1 MSVTGV
7 REVSLQDHGEAG
19 RLLDKVV
26 NRLKATPFIWKGE
39 GNKEEDPFRISW
51 ADQDKAIEQFCLF
64 AKKELYPLL
73 GPPCK
78 VGPRATYKEAAFLDV
93 LMYMVAHGVT
103 SENGTKGFRKEYGKC
118 PSGRTLRYRL
128 GKLEFSE
135 VESAFLKA
143 NQKILSY
150 FRKKRKFKRVL
161 SLFKKG
167 KKPHLV
173 VLISIDKTHEPC
185 YGKRR
190 KYACGMKRDR
200 GTNYGYE
207 YASVVVSVAGIN
219 IVLYTMP
226 MTQFTTNP
234 DMLETL
240 IKEAQKYVKIKMLL
254 VDREFSNS
262 PCIQKLEE
270 LHVTYLTPV
279 IERQEKFLKSLKP
292 PCKANMPLGSIEVP
306 IVAVRDPNNR
316 EEVLYYV
323 TNLDI
328 PVKSLEK
335 IIKIY
340 RKRWVIENAFK
351 SEKLLFLAKTY
362 SVNFTIRYF
371 FWILATLLYNAWV
384 LCNFC
389 ASTDAG
395 VTPYKRVRP
404 LITAFE
410 YAIEMKSTFLS
421 PLFTQDSPEEI
432 LCVAIALVKQYLLK
446 NPPQERIIPHYMML
460 T

>member
-167 KKPHLV
+167 KNYFI
-173 VLISIDKTHEPC
+173 LIQF
-185 YGKRR
+185 YFRR
-190 KYACGMKRDR
+190 DQGRDS
-200 GTNYGYE
+200 G
-207 YASVVVSVAGIN
+207 VGI
-219 IVLYTMP
+219 
-226 MTQFTTNP
+226 
-234 DMLETL
+234 
-240 IKEAQKYVKIKMLL
+240 
-254 VDREFSNS
+254 
-262 PCIQKLEE
+262 
-270 LHVTYLTPV
+270 
-279 IERQEKFLKSLKP
+279 
-292 PCKANMPLGSIEVP
+292 
-306 IVAVRDPNNR
+306 
-316 EEVLYYV
+316 
-323 TNLDI
+323 
-328 PVKSLEK
+328 
-335 IIKIY
+335 
-340 RKRWVIENAFK
+340 
-351 SEKLLFLAKTY
+351 
-362 SVNFTIRYF
+362 
-371 FWILATLLYNAWV
+371 
-384 LCNFC
+384 
-389 ASTDAG
+389 
-395 VTPYKRVRP
+395 
-404 LITAFE
+404 
-410 YAIEMKSTFLS
+410 
-421 PLFTQDSPEEI
+421 
-432 LCVAIALVKQYLLK
+432 
-446 NPPQERIIPHYMML
+446 
-460 T
+460 